1 MTADALIARDEVMAL
16 LAPAIAAL
24 GGDVVVR
31 WQGVGSAEPPDGGL
45 RWLRV
50 TMNHNDGRQASLAGA
65 TPVKRWNRTGL
76 VMVQCFAPLAK
87 GSVKEAVKMAAA
99 VQLALQGKPTSSGV
113 WFRSC
118 TIQEVG
124 SDKFWFQVNMTSIFV
139 YDGAG

>member
-1 MTADALIARDEVMAL
+1 MTADALTARDDVMAL

-31 WQGVGSAEPPDGGL
+31 WQGVGSNEPPEGDK

-50 TMNHNDGRQASLAGA
+50 TMNHTDGRQASLAGA

-87 GSVKEAVKMAAA
+87 GSIKEAIKMATA
-99 VQLALQGKPTSSGV
+99 VQNALQGKATPNCV
-113 WFRSC
+113 WFRNAQ
-118 TIQEVG
+118 INEVG
-124 SDKFWFQVNMTSIFV
+124 PDKFWYQVNMTAIFD
-139 YDGAG
+139 YDEAR

>member
-1 MTADALIARDEVMAL
+1 MTADALTARDDVMAL

-31 WQGVGSAEPPDGGL
+31 WQGVGSNEPPEGGK

-50 TMNHNDGRQASLAGA
+50 TMNHADGRQASLAGA

-87 GSVKEAVKMAAA
+87 GSIKEAIKMATA
-99 VQLALQGKPTSSGV
+99 VQNALQGKATPNCV
-113 WFRSC
+113 WFRNAQ
-118 TIQEVG
+118 INEVG
-124 SDKFWFQVNMTSIFV
+124 PDKFWYQVNMTAIFD
-139 YDGAG
+139 YDEAR